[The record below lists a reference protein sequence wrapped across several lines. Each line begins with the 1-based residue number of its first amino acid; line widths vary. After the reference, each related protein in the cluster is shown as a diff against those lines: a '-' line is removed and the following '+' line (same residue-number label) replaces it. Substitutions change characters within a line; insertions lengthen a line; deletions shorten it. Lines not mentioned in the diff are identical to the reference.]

1 MLYNSLVIRSTW
13 RPLTLLILLSLLCTA
28 DFAQSGSKSKL
39 SYKLLSIHVKGLTR
53 FNQDQVVA
61 ASGLRLGQFAGESD
75 FKQTAKRLGETGLF
89 TELTY
94 SYQYSTAGCNLEL
107 QVTENDKLVP
117 VLFDNFVWF
126 SDDELISL
134 LHARLPLFDGHLPLG
149 GNLGDQIS
157 EALNSILAERKIS
170 GQVEY
175 LPSAPEN
182 GPIESYVYRI
192 SFRPVLVRNMQFPGA
207 APAEV
212 PALQEVA
219 KPLAG
224 QDYLRTK
231 MRVQER
237 LNFLPVYQAR
247 GYLKAQFSDAQ
258 AKVAEDGPQTLVDVS
273 FPVTPGLQYKLTD
286 IQWAGNVAFP
296 ADKLQALIHLKTGEP
311 ANAVQLGDD
320 LQEVQKLYGTKGYL
334 FARVE
339 PTPEMDDSQAT
350 VRYDLG
356 VTEGDIY
363 RMGELKI
370 DGVNADSSQKIVAQ
384 WQMKAGDPFDDSYL
398 TRFFK
403 ILYRDVGL
411 SRSMNVVPRKTVN
424 QQNKT
429 VSVSLHFVPKS

>member
-1 MLYNSLVIRSTW
+1 M
-13 RPLTLLILLSLLCTA
+13 
-28 DFAQSGSKSKL
+28 
-39 SYKLLSIHVKGLTR
+39 
-53 FNQDQVVA
+53 
-61 ASGLRLGQFAGESD
+61 
-75 FKQTAKRLGETGLF
+75 
-89 TELTY
+89 
-94 SYQYSTAGCNLEL
+94 
-107 QVTENDKLVP
+107 
-117 VLFDNFVWF
+117 
-126 SDDELISL
+126 
-134 LHARLPLFDGHLPLG
+134 
-149 GNLGDQIS
+149 
-157 EALNSILAERKIS
+157 
-170 GQVEY
+170 
-175 LPSAPEN
+175 
-182 GPIESYVYRI
+182 
-192 SFRPVLVRNMQFPGA
+192 
-207 APAEV
+207 
-212 PALQEVA
+212 QEVA

-320 LQEVQKLYGTKGYL
+320 LQEIQRLYGTKGYL

-370 DGVNADSSQKIVAQ
+370 DGVTADSSQKIVAQ

-411 SRSMNVVPRKTVN
+411 SRSMNVVPRKTVD

>member
-1 MLYNSLVIRSTW
+1 MYNSPVRRRVFRTL
-13 RPLTLLILLSLLCTA
+13 PLTSLLLLLCTVA
-28 DFAQSGSKSKL
+28 FAQSARKTKL
-39 SYKLLSIHVKGLTR
+39 SYKLLSIHVKGLNR
-53 FNQDQVVA
+53 LDQDQIIT
-61 ASGLRLGQFAGESD
+61 ASGLKLGQFAGED
-75 FKQTAKRLGETGLF
+75 EFKQAAKKLGETGLF
-89 TELTY
+89 TDLTY

-134 LHARLPLFDGHLPLG
+134 LHARLPLFDGHQPLG

-170 GQVEY
+170 GQAEY
-175 LPSAPEN
+175 LPFAPEN
-182 GPIESYVYRI
+182 GPIESYVYRV
-192 SFRPVLVRNMQFPGA
+192 SFRPVLVRNMEFPGA
-207 APAEV
+207 ASAEV
-212 PALQEVA
+212 PALQAVA
-219 KPLAG
+219 KSLAG

-237 LNFLPVYQAR
+237 LNFLPVYHAR

-258 AKVAEDGPQTLVDVS
+258 ARVAEDGPQTLVDVN
-273 FPVTPGLQYKLTD
+273 FPVTPGLQYKLTE
-286 IQWAGNVAFP
+286 IQWAGNAAFP

-311 ANAVQLGDD
+311 ADAVQLVGD
-320 LQEVQKLYGTKGYL
+320 LQEIQKLYGTKGYL

-339 PTPEMDDSQAT
+339 PTPEIDDSQAT
-350 VRYDLG
+350 VRYNLG
-356 VTEGDIY
+356 VTEGDFY

-370 DGVNADSSQKIVAQ
+370 DGVSADSSQKIATQ

-424 QQNKT
+424 QQDKT

>member
-1 MLYNSLVIRSTW
+1 LYNSLVIRSTW

-207 APAEV
+207 APAEG

-224 QDYLRTK
+224 QAYLRKK
-231 MRVQER
+231 MRVKER
-237 LNFLPVYQAR
+237 LNFLPVY
-247 GYLKAQFSDAQ
+247 
-258 AKVAEDGPQTLVDVS
+258 
-273 FPVTPGLQYKLTD
+273 
-286 IQWAGNVAFP
+286 
-296 ADKLQALIHLKTGEP
+296 
-311 ANAVQLGDD
+311 
-320 LQEVQKLYGTKGYL
+320 
-334 FARVE
+334 
-339 PTPEMDDSQAT
+339 
-350 VRYDLG
+350 
-356 VTEGDIY
+356 
-363 RMGELKI
+363 
-370 DGVNADSSQKIVAQ
+370 
-384 WQMKAGDPFDDSYL
+384 
-398 TRFFK
+398 
-403 ILYRDVGL
+403 
-411 SRSMNVVPRKTVN
+411 
-424 QQNKT
+424 
-429 VSVSLHFVPKS
+429 

>member
-1 MLYNSLVIRSTW
+1 VLYNSLVIRSTW
-13 RPLTLLILLSLLCTA
+13 RPLILPILLGLLCA
-28 DFAQSGSKSKL
+28 VDFAQNGGKSKL

-61 ASGLRLGQFAGESD
+61 ASGLKLGQFADEND

-94 SYQYSTAGCNLEL
+94 SYQYSPAGCNLEL

-157 EALNSILAERKIS
+157 EGLNSILAERKIS
-170 GQVEY
+170 GQAEY
-175 LPSAPEN
+175 LPFAPEN
-182 GPIESYVYRI
+182 GPVESYVYRV
-192 SFRPVLVRNMQFPGA
+192 SFRPVLVRNMEFPGA

-212 PALQEVA
+212 PALQAVA

-237 LNFLPVYQAR
+237 LNFLPVYRAR

-258 AKVAEDGPQTLVDVS
+258 ARVAEDGPQTMVDVS
-273 FPVTPGLQYKLTD
+273 FPVAPGLQYKLSE
-286 IQWAGNVAFP
+286 IQWAGNAAFP

-311 ANAVQLGDD
+311 ADAVQLADD
-320 LQEVQKLYGTKGYL
+320 LQEIQKLYGTKGYL
-334 FARVE
+334 FAHVE

-356 VTEGDIY
+356 VTEGDFY

-370 DGVNADSSQKIVAQ
+370 DGVSADSSQKIATQ
-384 WQMKAGDPFDDSYL
+384 WQMKTGDPFDDSYL
-398 TRFFK
+398 NRFFK
-403 ILYRDVGL
+403 TLYRDVGL

-429 VSVSLHFVPKS
+429 VSVSLHFVPKG